1 MFNTKLKTR
10 ITTCCKSATHYVY
23 ESTAALYHDST
34 SPVSIA
40 ELDMHNKDALQ
51 SCYTFSLKHGLQLPL
66 QA

>member
-1 MFNTKLKTR
+1 MFNTELKTR
-10 ITTCCKSATHYVY
+10 TTTCCKSATHHVY
-23 ESTAALYHDST
+23 ESTAAPHHDST

-51 SCYTFSLKHGLQLPL
+51 SCCTFSLRHGMQLPL